1 MKERLTEILTIQSR
15 DGHRLTGK
23 LDLPADMPVEKLVV
37 FVNGSGPNTY
47 DNKRDKGDGTCFNF
61 YDLFASELTDRK
73 IGFFRY
79 NTRGCSDGDQPPFY
93 CTVDPDE
100 YRTYYPET
108 CSCDLEDWIL
118 HLQGDQRING
128 AGILLFGWSEGTMI
142 APMTALRG
150 NVSIDA
156 LLLAGYTNKTI
167 EEVLD
172 WQQHG
177 NGDLIFYRQY
187 FDQNSDGIITREE
200 FEADPNGVR
209 QALSLSFDELDLN
222 GDGLLTLE
230 DFALSKEQ
238 SRRDIF
244 HAIDTWDDD
253 WLREH
258 YPVLLTSKWFHE
270 HKKLPPNRETLPKLT
285 LPIHIFQGVMDS
297 NTPVEDTYDIRDTF
311 AKLGKDN
318 LTVHI
323 YPGANH
329 NLNYEQWLFGGG
341 MPQGLLDIFSV
352 CEAL

>member
-1 MKERLTEILTIQSR
+1 
-15 DGHRLTGK
+15 
-23 LDLPADMPVEKLVV
+23 
-37 FVNGSGPNTY
+37 
-47 DNKRDKGDGTCFNF
+47 
-61 YDLFASELTDRK
+61 
-73 IGFFRY
+73 
-79 NTRGCSDGDQPPFY
+79 
-93 CTVDPDE
+93 
-100 YRTYYPET
+100 
-108 CSCDLEDWIL
+108 
-118 HLQGDQRING
+118 
-128 AGILLFGWSEGTMI
+128 MI

-150 NVSIDA
+150 NVPIDG

-172 WQQHG
+172 WQQLG

-187 FDQNSDGIITREE
+187 FDQNGDGIITREE
-200 FEADPNGVR
+200 FEADPKGLR

-297 NTPVEDTYDIRDTF
+297 NTPVKDTYDIRDTF

-323 YPGANH
+323 YPEANH